1 MNAIVKFFDNSKIDL
16 FLLIKLV
23 VYSLLLINFAIYIKD
38 DWVIAA
44 HTMRNGGSILDWT
57 AAYAVSIDE
66 SAWIILIILF
76 ELETYVLSDEA
87 LTRPKAMLMLAVRII
102 CYFSLGHTLYA
113 YSVTAYDL
121 SMATPIADISN
132 LCQLVGPD
140 ISYTANLVYTE
151 LNMDNCKSLSTATQ
165 FFYID
170 PPEFLIVTDSAGLVI
185 EKELIWVDIIEAITW
200 LLILFTIEMAVWL
213 QDQGIA
219 KGLIIKSI
227 NMTKYFLYSLLWG
240 AIIYWSYRGHWM
252 FAWDEFVWIAGFVAI
267 EMNVVEWREEILE
280 ADQKT
285 T

>member
-1 MNAIVKFFDNSKIDL
+1 MNPIAKLSDKLKIDL

-66 SAWIILIILF
+66 SAWILLIFLF

-87 LTRPKAMLMLAVRII
+87 LTHTKAMLMLTVRIV
-102 CYFSLGHTLYA
+102 CYISLGHTLYA
-113 YSVTAYDL
+113 YGVTAYDL
-121 SMATPIADISN
+121 SLATPIVDINN
-132 LCQLVGPD
+132 LCQLLGSEV
-140 ISYTANLVYTE
+140 SYTVNLVYTE
-151 LNMDNCKSLSTATQ
+151 VDLNNCKSLSTATQ
-165 FFYID
+165 FFYTD
-170 PPEFLIVTDSAGLVI
+170 PPEFLIVTDGEGLVI

-200 LLILFTIEMAVWL
+200 LLILLTIEMAVWL
-213 QDQGIA
+213 QDHGIA
-219 KGLIIKSI
+219 KGLMIKTI
-227 NMTKYFLYSLLWG
+227 NMTKYFLYSLLWA

-267 EMNVVEWREEILE
+267 EMNVVEWRDEILE
-280 ADQKT
+280 EDPKPR
-285 T
+285 